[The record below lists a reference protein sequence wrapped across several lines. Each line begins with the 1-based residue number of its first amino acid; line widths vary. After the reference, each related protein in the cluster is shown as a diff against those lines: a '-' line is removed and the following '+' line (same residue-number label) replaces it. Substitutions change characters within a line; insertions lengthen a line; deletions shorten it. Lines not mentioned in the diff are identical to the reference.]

1 MSILP
6 KHIAKFFWGDNLKD
20 LSFKKNSK
28 YISKTIL
35 SKGDLPAIKWLFKKQ
50 PKKQLEKFIKPK
62 MDKKSRNFWQ
72 IYFS

>member
-6 KHIAKFFWGDNLKD
+6 KYITKFFWGDSLKD
-20 LSFKKNSK
+20 LSVKKNKK
-28 YISKTIL
+28 YISQTIL
-35 SKGDLPAIKWLFKKQ
+35 EKGDLPAIKWLLKKQ
-50 PKKQLEKFIKPK
+50 PKKQLKKMVSPK